1 VRTPRGTAVLELA
14 TEDSRAPNGEV
25 VLERIGTAYRG
36 GERWAVE
43 FMTAICRSTVL
54 EVQGEAE
61 GVEEQVAELLRRF
74 VSGEL

>member
-1 VRTPRGTAVLELA
+1 
-14 TEDSRAPNGEV
+14 V

-36 GERWAVE
+36 G